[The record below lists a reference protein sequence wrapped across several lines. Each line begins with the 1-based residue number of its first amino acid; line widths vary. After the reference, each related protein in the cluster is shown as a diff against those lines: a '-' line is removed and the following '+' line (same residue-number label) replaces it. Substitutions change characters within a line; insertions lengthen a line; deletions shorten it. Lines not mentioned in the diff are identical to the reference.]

1 MPVYLPTC
9 LPAYVVNNLFY
20 VQVESPHSL
29 LLLLLLPLY
38 YCYRD
43 GFVVVAVV
51 GILSDCSMLQ

>member
-43 GFVVVAVV
+43 GFAVVAVV
-51 GILSDCSMLQ
+51 GILSYCSMLQ